1 MVPLTSPQFWL
12 VNPWIQAG
20 NQISKLPNAYNN
32 LNTTDLHIERRLFT
46 PQERWVGID
55 LPWSSRIQET
65 KFSSKKK
72 NYSFLAPQV
81 LQRTIVVSVVHAK
94 CCTGAVSWIP
104 GNLPVL
110 NIKRDLKWNW
120 PLSWTNKSAWN
131 DIGLEQNIWHS
142 LVEQL
147 NILKHNL
154 SSLYRTK

>member
-1 MVPLTSPQFWL
+1 MVALTSPQFWL
-12 VNPWIQAG
+12 VNPWIQAR
-20 NQISKLPNAYNN
+20 NQTSKPTQCLKQSEYNRPSHRK
-32 LNTTDLHIERRLFT
+32 T
-46 PQERWVGID
+46 WVGID

-81 LQRTIVVSVVHAK
+81 LQRTIVVSAVHAK

-131 DIGLEQNIWHS
+131 DIGLEQNIWHR